1 MHSHHLRE
9 DENSLQFADTQLG
22 SVSNTNRCSPNPNYQ
37 MTVEMPSLRSRDHG
51 RCSIAVYWNL
61 NFFIA
66 NLKMGIVLI
75 ADHSIQNEGHSVG
88 NDFLELK
95 KLEKFAFLNRK
106 EERNFI

>member
-1 MHSHHLRE
+1 
-9 DENSLQFADTQLG
+9 
-22 SVSNTNRCSPNPNYQ
+22 

-75 ADHSIQNEGHSVG
+75 ADHSIQNERHSVE

-106 EERNFI
+106 E